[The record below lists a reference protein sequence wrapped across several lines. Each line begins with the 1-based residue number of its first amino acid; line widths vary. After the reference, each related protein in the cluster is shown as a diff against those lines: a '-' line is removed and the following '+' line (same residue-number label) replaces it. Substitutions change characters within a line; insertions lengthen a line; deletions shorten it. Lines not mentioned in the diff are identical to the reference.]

1 MSRPFSVA
9 LLLVV
14 YDELHGPQ
22 LFFSNPAGT
31 FVWWYKAKAIGA
43 GSKGTQSNLNESY
56 AENTT
61 LEEVEDL
68 ALGTLKQVMEEE
80 ISTENIEL
88 ARVIEGNGFHIQ
100 RTVQHPFH
108 SLTRGTKY
116 HLG

>member
-31 FVWWYKAKAIGA
+31 FVRYKAKAIGA
-43 GSKGTQSNLNESY
+43 GSEGAQSNLNESY